1 MSAQS
6 TTDGK
11 NRNPILANTTK
22 RKDFE
27 YLRYQQELDDHC
39 DDDIDAY
46 ESKPSSQFYINSSL

>member
-39 DDDIDAY
+39 NDDIDAY
-46 ESKPSSQFYINSSL
+46 ESKPS